1 MSRCLAI
8 IHSGSQ
14 CKYKPKSNG
23 LCGIHLKSYS
33 LKSSSTPEPSTEPT
47 SETPLATLKN
57 TPIDPILDPIIDSI
71 IDKKSLQWD
80 YFDPSTPNNETD
92 FITFIPISSFNPED
106 LFFYHD
112 QNKILWVFP
121 KESFQLIIE
130 KSNKINPYNLL
141 VIPPETISRFNEFIS
156 QNPISS
162 SPVENDESV
171 QNKCIQLFQIM
182 DSLDQYTKVDWFM
195 NLNHLG
201 LYNLY
206 RHVEDIWYHRANLSP
221 TDKTKYV
228 HNGTLFI
235 EHPNEVATF
244 DFETLQH
251 YILNEFKR
259 LITEGQTRGECTTG
273 ALWILTGFTLVS
285 KNARLALPWLYQSAV
300 ST

>member
-1 MSRCLAI
+1 MSRCLAF

-14 CKYKPKSNG
+14 CKYKSKSNG

-33 LKSSSTPEPSTEPT
+33 LKSVSSHIEPP
-47 SETPLATLKN
+47 SETPLE
-57 TPIDPILDPIIDSI
+57 TPLETPTESNIDPIISSSDIIE
-71 IDKKSLQWD
+71 KKSLQWD
-80 YFDPSTPNNETD
+80 YFDPSPPNNETD
-92 FITFIPISSFNPED
+92 FITFMPISSFNPAD

-141 VIPPETISRFNEFIS
+141 IIPPETISRFNEFIS

-162 SPVENDESV
+162 SPIENDESV

-206 RHVEDIWYHRANLSP
+206 RHVEDIWNHRANLSP
-221 TDKTKYV
+221 HDKTKYV
-228 HNGTLFI
+228 HNGTLFL

-244 DFETLQH
+244 EFETLQH
-251 YILNEFKR
+251 YLLNEFKR

-273 ALWILTGFTLVS
+273 ALWILAGFTLVS
-285 KNARLALPWLYQSAV
+285 KNARLALPWLYQSAIL
-300 ST
+300 T